1 MKYYSICIDGIDK
14 TGKDTLLGFID
25 RLSNHK
31 YIINVRGMLSQIA
44 YSDLY
49 KRDFNYDLSTQQH
62 ILNVLLTAD
71 KEDWEVRCKLTR
83 EPAINYED
91 NCEVFEEAYTALH
104 RAGEKLFGIGNFAII
119 KTSGG
124 YHTLVRKE
132 CLTFNPNNFLKEV
145 YEAADN
151 PQFSEYVDEFVAN
164 DSSHKSKDGNN
175 IIKRSALIPT
185 PGCRQYDSYP
195 VVMNKEDFEL

>member
-49 KRDFNYDLSTQQH
+49 RRDFNYDLSTQQH

-91 NCEVFEEAYTALH
+91 NCEVFEVAYKRLQDAGLPVARFNTTVMTPYMIAKSIIDALNNLN
-104 RAGEKLFGIGNFAII
+104 GE
-119 KTSGG
+119 
-124 YHTLVRKE
+124 
-132 CLTFNPNNFLKEV
+132 NN
-145 YEAADN
+145 
-151 PQFSEYVDEFVAN
+151 
-164 DSSHKSKDGNN
+164 G
-175 IIKRSALIPT
+175 
-185 PGCRQYDSYP
+185 
-195 VVMNKEDFEL
+195 